1 MCLTVNITF
10 PTKKDAQNY
19 KPLIAT
25 KDIKVY
31 KVLEYGT
38 KAKTKAKTNKDR
50 LYSPY
55 RGFYYDKGTQYTE
68 SKLNRRYHTTCWSN
82 QCTLHIE
89 KGLHAYVT
97 KDCRQI
103 KDHLSTYAYAKPVVV
118 VMVIPKGSQYYL
130 GDNNDIVTNNL
141 IWY

>member
-1 MCLTVNITF
+1 MCLRVNKAF

-19 KPLIAT
+19 KGEIAT

-38 KAKTKAKTNKDR
+38 SGKSNKDR
-50 LYSPY
+50 AYSPY

-68 SKLNRRYHTTCWSN
+68 SKLNRRYYTTGWSH
-82 QCTLHIE
+82 QCSLTIE
-89 KGLHAYVT
+89 KGLHAYV
-97 KDCRQI
+97 KKNCRQI
-103 KDHLSTYAYAKPVVV
+103 KNHLSTYAHAKPVVIE
-118 VMVIPKGSQYYL
+118 MIIPKGSIYYL